1 LQWIARCLTITRENG
16 ARIRGGRRVAA
27 ANNSMLF
34 GIAWGITTLAV
45 LANILND
52 SIYDIKYD
60 NVGCN
65 TRGLCYNQDEF
76 S

>member
-1 LQWIARCLTITRENG
+1 
-16 ARIRGGRRVAA
+16 
-27 ANNSMLF
+27 MLF
-34 GIAWGITTLAV
+34 GVAWGITTLAV

-65 TRGLCYNQDEF
+65 TRGLYNQDEF
-76 S
+76 SKRNFLLFLKKKCKIRDNNF